1 MYASTFFYQD
11 FYANPLASYGD
22 VALLAREQV
31 ARLLNARRDH
41 VDEFGDE
48 GVVLV
53 WLSNAR

>member
-11 FYANPLASYGD
+11 FYANPLASYG

-48 GVVLV
+48 GVVLM
-53 WLSNAR
+53 WLNSAR